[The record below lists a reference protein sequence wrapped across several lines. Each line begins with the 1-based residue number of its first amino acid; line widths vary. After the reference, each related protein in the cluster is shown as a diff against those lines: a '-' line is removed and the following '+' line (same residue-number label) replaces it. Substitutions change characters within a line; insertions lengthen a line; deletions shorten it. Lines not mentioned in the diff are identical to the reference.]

1 MFSNCKISDKQLKKM
16 LLFDIISI
24 SVLIIPCIA
33 TRGAGKDGLL
43 AIIAAGAAAVCY
55 GLLML
60 CFCKQIKTDY
70 ISYTQ
75 NNLGKFFSF
84 LFGLLYLVKYF
95 CSAVFVLT
103 LFTSVIHETLLANT
117 DNRVILFWL
126 LLVSVFYASKMME
139 VRARMAELLY
149 YPVLIPLLLLFLLG
163 LFKVN
168 PANLLPLAISGT
180 VPVLKTSYT
189 VLLTFSAAE
198 LILFATPS
206 VSGAD
211 ENSRFRRKVIQA
223 IILASVF
230 NLAVFI
236 IVTGLLGVPGAS
248 ARLWSTISVMQ
259 MIEIP
264 GGFVHRQDALMLS
277 LWLCSIFTITSTLI
291 YYLCQVTKAITGI
304 SRQRYIMGVYAAV
317 LFFIVMRPL
326 NLEAL
331 FYYFGMYI
339 AFIGFPQ
346 SILLPLLAV
355 LVGKIRKEADT

>member
-1 MFSNCKISDKQLKKM
+1 MFTNCKISDRQLKKM
-16 LLFDIISI
+16 LLFDLISI
-24 SVLIIPCIA
+24 SILIIPCIA
-33 TRGAGKDGLL
+33 ARGAGKDGLL

-55 GLLML
+55 GLMML
-60 CFCKQIKTDY
+60 CFCKQIKIDY
-70 ISYTQ
+70 ISYSQ
-75 NNLGKFFSF
+75 NTLGKFFFF
-84 LFGLLYLVKYF
+84 LFGLFYLVKFF
-95 CSAVFVLT
+95 CSAVFVLS

-126 LLVSVFYASKMME
+126 LLVSVYYASKMME
-139 VRARMAELLY
+139 VRARIAELLY

-163 LFKVN
+163 FFKIS
-168 PANLLPLAISGT
+168 PANLLPLAITGT
-180 VPVLKTSYT
+180 TPVLKTGYA

-211 ENSRFRRKVIQA
+211 ENNKFRRKVIQA

-230 NLAVFI
+230 NLVVFVV
-236 IVTGLLGVPGAS
+236 VTGLLGVSGAS
-248 ARLWSTISVMQ
+248 SRLWSTISVMQ

-277 LWLCSIFTITSTLI
+277 LWLSSIFTITSTLF
-291 YYLCQVTKAITGI
+291 YYLCHVTKSMTGI
-304 SRQRYIMGVYAAV
+304 TKQRYIMGAYAAV
-317 LFFIVMRPL
+317 LFLIAMRPL

-331 FYYFGMYI
+331 AYYFGKYI

-346 SILLPLLAV
+346 SILLPLLV
-355 LVGKIRKEADT
+355 ILVGRFRKEADT